1 MDSPNELEQVCRELN
16 SEYGFNGTEI
26 KRRKSKVMTLKK
38 MIQHIRDGFGQGHG
52 RNYLPWITIHRKNS
66 SSNSNQV
73 VSWMPPLGRT
83 GHYLSRGEYFL
94 ALLLLWLGVLDL
106 REQYPIWPFTHMNP
120 LVGAMGSEGMELKWS
135 RGLLEIAA
143 DANIRHGVEFGT
155 NIPYVATI
163 DQLATISTANGLKLV
178 AFSSKPIATHS
189 EEVNERTLERLE
201 LERLYF
207 EEIGVRY
214 VVTYSGL
221 VPSILAGQLEW
232 LLDCSVLPA
241 SPKLGHLV
249 DLFAT
254 HFANYPDFSIA
265 GAVLKISTKLFIPLD
280 SAWILFR
287 YCAWTQKIDIDLSAR
302 IITSMPAKRG
312 GIALR
317 SKLRQELFGEDWQ

>member
-1 MDSPNELEQVCRELN
+1 MNVPNDIEKVCRELN
-16 SEYGFNGTEI
+16 SEYGFVKY
-26 KRRKSKVMTLKK
+26 KRRHKSKVMTLKK

-52 RNYLPWITIHRKNS
+52 RNYLPWLIIRRKNS
-66 SSNSNQV
+66 SPTSNQV
-73 VSWMPPLGRT
+73 VSWMPTLGRT
-83 GHYLSRGEYFL
+83 AHYFSRGEYFL
-94 ALLLLWLGVLDL
+94 ALLLIWLGVLDL
-106 REQYPIWPFTHMNP
+106 REQYPLWPFAHSNP
-120 LVGAMGSEGMELKWS
+120 LEGTPGSERMGLKWS

-143 DANIRHGVEFGT
+143 DANINHGVEFGT

-163 DQLATISTANGLKLV
+163 DLLATIKTSNGLKLV
-178 AFSSKPIATHS
+178 AFSSKPIVNHS
-189 EEVNERTLERLE
+189 EEVKERTLERLE

-232 LLDCSVLPA
+232 FLDCSVLPE
-241 SPKLGHLV
+241 SPKLGYLV

-254 HFANYPDFSIA
+254 HFANYSDLSIED
-265 GAVLKISTKLFIPLD
+265 AVFKVSRKLYIQID

-287 YCAWTQKIDIDLSAR
+287 HCAWTQKIDIDLSA
-302 IITSMPAKRG
+302 IIMTSIPAKRG

-317 SKLRQELFGEDWQ
+317 SKLRQELLGEE